1 MSTTS
6 STSSMHVTSL
16 TAGRRTTRRSLEAG
30 PGSGRGR
37 ARQGEHTGS
46 RDDRRYAL
54 GRESGRKGRY
64 RDDLRRH
71 RRLLETGARGGR
83 RRRRLRIPRRAT
95 GGPRSNAAALG
106 EGGGRDSNPR
116 PPGPQPGALP
126 TELPPPRRGQNS
138 LEPVRVLSSRRFPG
152 PAWDELRD
160 VDYFDWPLTVERP
173 GAEALAVVARPVDD
187 ALLELLPGLRLVAN
201 YGAGYELVDVEACR
215 AREITVTNTPG
226 AVDAA
231 TADLA
236 FALMLAVRRRIVEG
250 DRYVRAR
257 RWGTGWAEEEL
268 MGDDVSGATLGIVGL
283 GGIGRA
289 VARRARAF
297 DMRVLY
303 AKRER
308 LAAEVEAALGI
319 EHREL
324 DDLFAEADIVTLHVP
339 HTPETERLVDA
350 RRLALLRDGACL
362 VNTARGAIVDEEA
375 LVRELVSGRI
385 RAGLD
390 VFVHEPRVP
399 QALFELP
406 NVVLAPHLGTALAS
420 AREAMTRVLVD
431 NLLAFERGE
440 RPPNMVS

>member
-1 MSTTS
+1 
-6 STSSMHVTSL
+6 
-16 TAGRRTTRRSLEAG
+16 
-30 PGSGRGR
+30 
-37 ARQGEHTGS
+37 
-46 RDDRRYAL
+46 
-54 GRESGRKGRY
+54 
-64 RDDLRRH
+64 
-71 RRLLETGARGGR
+71 
-83 RRRRLRIPRRAT
+83 
-95 GGPRSNAAALG
+95 
-106 EGGGRDSNPR
+106 
-116 PPGPQPGALP
+116 
-126 TELPPPRRGQNS
+126 
-138 LEPVRVLSSRRFPG
+138 VRVLSSRRFPG

-160 VDYFDWPLTVERP
+160 VDYFDWPLTVERLD
-173 GAEALAVVARPVDD
+173 AEALAVVARPVDD
-187 ALLELLPGLRLVAN
+187 ALLDLLPGLQLVAN

-215 AREITVTNTPG
+215 TRGIIVTNTPG

-250 DRYVRAR
+250 DRYVRAG

-283 GGIGRA
+283 GGVGRA
-289 VARRARAF
+289 VARRARGF
-297 DMRVLY
+297 DMRMLY
-303 AKRER
+303 AKRQR
-308 LAAEVEAALGI
+308 LGAADEAALGV

-324 DDLFAEADIVTLHVP
+324 DELLAEAQIVSLHVP
-339 HTPETERLVDA
+339 HTRETERLLDA

-375 LVRELVSGRI
+375 LVRELASGRI

-390 VFVHEPRVP
+390 VFVHEPQVP
-399 QALFELP
+399 EELFALS

-440 RPPNMVS
+440 QPPNVVS